1 MSAVG
6 AAVPLVDRVDDGAE
20 HESEKNAFGFW
31 VFLMSDAALFA
42 VLFATYAVMM
52 RGTGAGPGPAEA
64 IGLKYAFPETLV
76 LLTSTLTMGFA
87 AMALHAGERRSLVAW
102 LGATLALGAV
112 FLALEAA
119 EFHGMAAKGHT
130 PQVSGFLSGFFALVG
145 THGLHVTAGMVWG
158 LAMLVQGAT
167 SDLSAPVR
175 SRLARFSLYW
185 HFLDLIW
192 VGIFSIVYLRG
203 TLG

>member
-1 MSAVG
+1 MTAVG
-6 AAVPLVDRVDDGAE
+6 SAAPSMDRVDDDENGK
-20 HESEKNAFGFW
+20 SAFGFW

-52 RGTGAGPGPAEA
+52 RGTGSGPGPAEA

-87 AMALHAGERRSLVAW
+87 AMALHADARRSLVVW
-102 LGATLALGAV
+102 LGATLVLGAV

-119 EFHGMAAKGHT
+119 EFHGMAAKGDT

-145 THGLHVTAGMVWG
+145 AHGLHVTAGMVWG

-175 SRLARFSLYW
+175 SRLGRFALYW